1 MNTLEYTDSYFDGT
15 CFFTVVFQSWKTTF
29 GMGVFFMARRKLVRV
44 IFSFPYQVCMCFV
57 RNLGL
62 KVAEKMKNV
71 EIHLQNNSNIYNAS
85 LALDRLVKKNNPN
98 SFYKNE
104 NHRAKVEAA
113 ICFTCHCGTS
123 SYARASNTPVSF
135 PKFRSRSR
143 GRIVVKD
150 GRGSFLPSVR
160 LQGDARCLKAPPVN
174 RFGAAAQ

>member
-1 MNTLEYTDSYFDGT
+1 
-15 CFFTVVFQSWKTTF
+15 
-29 GMGVFFMARRKLVRV
+29 MARRKLVRV
-44 IFSFPYQVCMCFV
+44 IFSFPYQVCTCFV

-71 EIHLQNNSNIYNAS
+71 EIHLQNSNIYNAS
-85 LALDRLVKKNNPN
+85 LALERLVKKNNPFKFVLQK
-98 SFYKNE
+98 SKTTGLKLK
-104 NHRAKVEAA
+104 RL
-113 ICFTCHCGTS
+113 CFTCHCGTS